1 MSRSPQGDLVLSYR
15 PWLILPRR
23 TLTLPP
29 GNYAVGRGLFY
40 SEVIQIDGEET
51 TAAMSLPPRYR
62 SHEEEFRSVYGL
74 GGVQDIGFAKGVK
87 AIWNWMI
94 GKEEVVAA

>member
-1 MSRSPQGDLVLSYR
+1 LSYR
-15 PWLILPRR
+15 PWHIRPRR